1 MAWWNK
7 EQETPAPQ
15 QMTVERLESALA
27 AEGYNVGRHESG
39 EYLQAAFNGF
49 NTIFALEN
57 DHKMLLVR
65 SWLGTNL
72 DPAEHREKLM
82 DWVNKAHEEQYFPKT
97 YLSLDED
104 GLQVFAEVYTPCEA
118 GLTDDQIRGLLDV
131 SLDTLVKRLADIQ
144 EFLGIQPE
152 ISE

>member
-7 EQETPAPQ
+7 EQETLAPQ
-15 QMTVERLESALA
+15 QVTVERLESALA

-39 EYLQAAFNGF
+39 EYLQAIFNGF
-49 NTIFALEN
+49 NTVFALEN
-57 DHKMLLVR
+57 ESKMLLVR

-72 DPAEHREKLM
+72 DPSDVSTGLT

-97 YLSLDED
+97 YLTVDED
-104 GLQVFAEVYTPCEA
+104 GLQVYAEVYTPCEA
-118 GLTDDQIRGLLDV
+118 GLTDEQIRGLLDV
-131 SLDTLVKRLADIQ
+131 SLETITKRLADIQ

-152 ISE
+152 VS